1 MKAYLI
7 RRIIHS
13 LFAVF
18 GVLLV
23 VFLLVRLTPGD
34 PALLLLPDL
43 APPDAVVALR
53 KELGLDRSIFIQ
65 FWIFLQHVVRGNLGQ
80 SIFFRQ
86 DALKL
91 VFQALPTTIFL
102 TSGSFLI
109 ALIISIPVGVIS
121 ATKRYS
127 IYDYLTLVGV
137 LLGQSMPTFW
147 LGIMLILFFAVIW
160 HIFPTSG
167 PGGWKHYVLPCLSL
181 STYMVAL
188 VTRLTRS
195 GMLEILNEDYVRTA
209 RAKGLSERVVIGRHA
224 LLNTMVQIVTVLGLQ
239 IGTLLGGAVIT
250 EKVFA
255 LPGVGTLIIKA
266 IELRDYPVVQAS
278 VLVTALLFV
287 LINFLVDILYLYID
301 PRISYVSPEER

>member
-1 MKAYLI
+1 
-7 RRIIHS
+7 
-13 LFAVF
+13 
-18 GVLLV
+18 
-23 VFLLVRLTPGD
+23 
-34 PALLLLPDL
+34 
-43 APPDAVVALR
+43 
-53 KELGLDRSIFIQ
+53 
-65 FWIFLQHVVRGNLGQ
+65 
-80 SIFFRQ
+80 
-86 DALKL
+86 
-91 VFQALPTTIFL
+91 
-102 TSGSFLI
+102 
-109 ALIISIPVGVIS
+109 
-121 ATKRYS
+121 
-127 IYDYLTLVGV
+127 
-137 LLGQSMPTFW
+137 MPTFW